1 MELGNLLRDFKSNV
15 DWTME
20 NLAIATRKEFA
31 MDWKKTKK
39 ICKRVTGGSS
49 SAYMTITIIN
59 YPLREA
65 TKVINEPSASS
76 NSK

>member
-1 MELGNLLRDFKSNV
+1 MGLGNLLKVFKLNV

-20 NLAIATRKEFA
+20 ILAIAMRKEFA

-39 ICKRVTGGSS
+39 FGTRVTDVSS
-49 SAYMTITIIN
+49 GAYMTITTIN
-59 YPLREA
+59 FPLREA
-65 TKVINEPSASS
+65 IQVINEPSTNS